1 MPSTKNPRLLP
12 PSQWQ
17 KQRKIVTTIRLD
29 PAIKLWA
36 QSYAAWQGTDI
47 STIINMNLF
56 ELRKKETFLHAPYMS
71 NEKYQ
76 YYANMS
82 DDADREQIKI
92 EKYDSVEE
100 MRVSY
105 SA

>member
-1 MPSTKNPRLLP
+1 MTTTLKLKSVK
-12 PSQWQ
+12 
-17 KQRKIVTTIRLD
+17 KIVTTVRLD
-29 PAIKLWA
+29 PAIKVWA

-56 ELRKKETFLHAPYMS
+56 ELRKKETFLHAPYIS

-82 DDADREQIKI
+82 DDADRGKIKI

>member
-1 MPSTKNPRLLP
+1 MPTTLKLKSAK
-12 PSQWQ
+12 
-17 KQRKIVTTIRLD
+17 KIVTTVRLD

-82 DDADREQIKI
+82 DDLDSGKI
-92 EKYDSVEE
+92 ETEKYDSIDELRE
-100 MRVSY
+100 SY